1 MFSPMTSSQKKF
13 RTEYKQWPSSP
24 PPPPGRKLNCRVSQ
38 QGVLYNGVAIAFG
51 DRLVKGGGGGGG
63 KGSICNVL
71 GIFPAIWLLSI
82 NC

>member
-1 MFSPMTSSQKKF
+1 MAKL
-13 RTEYKQWPSSP
+13 P
-24 PPPPGRKLNCRVSQ
+24 PQGRKLNCRVSQ

-63 KGSICNVL
+63 EGSICNVL
-71 GIFPAIWLLSI
+71 GIFLAIWLLSI

>member
-1 MFSPMTSSQKKF
+1 MTSSQKKF
-13 RTEYKQWPSSP
+13 RTEYKQWPSYP
-24 PPPPGRKLNCRVSQ
+24 RKGRKLNCRVSQ